1 MVGGDRKAT
10 RVFMKGV
17 NSMVKQEVIAKDS
30 RSERGAS
37 MVEYALLVALIA
49 VVAIGA
55 VRLLG
60 TNVSTQL
67 NSAATQ
73 IGAN

>member
-1 MVGGDRKAT
+1 
-10 RVFMKGV
+10 
-17 NSMVKQEVIAKDS
+17 MVKQEVIAKDS

-55 VRLLG
+55 VTLLG
-60 TNVSTQL
+60 NNVSGQL
-67 NSAATQ
+67 NAPARG
-73 IGAN
+73 IGAAPAAPAAN

>member
-1 MVGGDRKAT
+1 
-10 RVFMKGV
+10 MKGV

>member
-1 MVGGDRKAT
+1 
-10 RVFMKGV
+10 
-17 NSMVKQEVIAKDS
+17 MVKQEVIAKDS

-55 VRLLG
+55 VTLLG
-60 TNVSTQL
+60 QNTTAQL
-67 NSAATQ
+67 GAAAAA
-73 IGAN
+73 IGGN